1 MYFSTTAVGDGPVVR
16 SWDKQTPRRDL
27 DCDDINVISVR
38 HSLCHV
44 TEMIHI
50 VQATSS
56 TTPIHILS
64 QKATPSTKLTLFRDR
79 DICGGCSTGSKFAHS
94 LFNLEHIRPEWP
106 DPSYQVALPLI
117 ISSTI

>member
-1 MYFSTTAVGDGPVVR
+1 MVR
-16 SWDKQTPRRDL
+16 SFDKQTPWCDL

-56 TTPIHILS
+56 TTPIYILS
-64 QKATPSTKLTLFRDR
+64 QKATPSTKKLTLFRDR
-79 DICGGCSTGSKFAHS
+79 DIERASAVVDVEQGANLPIRFLILNTLDQSGPIHPIRLPS
-94 LFNLEHIRPEWP
+94 L
-106 DPSYQVALPLI
+106 
-117 ISSTI
+117 

>member
-1 MYFSTTAVGDGPVVR
+1 MVR
-16 SWDKQTPRRDL
+16 SWDKQTPWCDL

-56 TTPIHILS
+56 TTPLHILS
-64 QKATPSTKLTLFRDR
+64 QKATPSTKLTLFSDR
-79 DICGGCSTGSKFAHS
+79 DIERASAAVDVQQGANLPIRFLILNTLDQSGPIHPIRLPS
-94 LFNLEHIRPEWP
+94 L
-106 DPSYQVALPLI
+106 
-117 ISSTI
+117 